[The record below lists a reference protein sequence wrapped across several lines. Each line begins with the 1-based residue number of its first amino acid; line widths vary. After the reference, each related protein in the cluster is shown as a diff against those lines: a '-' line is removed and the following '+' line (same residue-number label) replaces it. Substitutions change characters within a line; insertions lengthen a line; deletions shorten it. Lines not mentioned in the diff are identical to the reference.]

1 MTRASRTQG
10 LIFHGKY
17 LVYSTVTVMELFLVL
32 LMEPSALPDGQVTAT
47 ESASMVSA
55 QTQPL
60 TLRERRQARLEQYRK
75 SQQKNIFSVRS
86 LQKTITTLWS
96 PVPIEAR
103 TKPVFI
109 TDTVAIPPP
118 HITVDQPAS
127 PKASASNILPPLPKK
142 DRWQL
147 KGYSPASLAHRPN
160 SSFVA
165 ATKRSS
171 IEFHRQSQLTR
182 LIADRFLLDH
192 STGKVEAEGNVIL
205 S

>member
-75 SQQKNIFSVRS
+75 SQQKNFFSVRS

-96 PVPIEAR
+96 PLPVEAR
-103 TKPVFI
+103 PKPVLI
-109 TDTVAIPPP
+109 TDTVAILPPP
-118 HITVDQPAS
+118 VTVAKPAP
-127 PKASASNILPPLPKK
+127 PKASASDVPPPLPKK
-142 DRWQL
+142 DRWPL
-147 KGYSPASLAHRPN
+147 KG
-160 SSFVA
+160 
-165 ATKRSS
+165 
-171 IEFHRQSQLTR
+171 
-182 LIADRFLLDH
+182 
-192 STGKVEAEGNVIL
+192 
-205 S
+205 